1 MNEQGRESSS
11 RPGAT
16 ELLSAVRFQEEL
28 RRVARFFRSRLPV
41 GDPLEATVRKIEQNP
56 AFTQSR
62 LLTRILAAL
71 TYQQGEFR
79 RAEISALDADTL
91 AMVVTLMDVHAAGT
105 STREEWVRAADAAK
119 AAQAGAGG

>member
-1 MNEQGRESSS
+1 MSEQGGGSSS

-62 LLTRILAAL
+62 VLTRILAAL

-91 AMVVTLMDVHAAGT
+91 AMVITLMDVHAAGT
-105 STREEWVRAADAAK
+105 STREDWVRAADAAK
-119 AAQAGAGG
+119 AAQLGAGG

>member
-1 MNEQGRESSS
+1 MSAQGDSLNSG
-11 RPGAT
+11 PGAT
-16 ELLSAVRFQEEL
+16 ELLSAARFQDEL

-41 GDPLEATVRKIEQNP
+41 GDPLDATVRKIEQNP

-79 RAEISALDADTL
+79 RAEISALDAETL
-91 AMVVTLMDVHAAGT
+91 AMVITLMDVHAAGT
-105 STREEWVRAADAAK
+105 SAREDWVRAADAAN
-119 AAQAGAGG
+119 AAQLGVGG

>member
-1 MNEQGRESSS
+1 MSEQGGGSSS
-11 RPGAT
+11 RSGAT

-28 RRVARFFRSRLPV
+28 RRVASFFRSRLPV
-41 GDPLEATVRKIEQNP
+41 GDPLDATVKKIEQNP

-79 RAEISALDADTL
+79 RAEISALDAQTL
-91 AMVVTLMDVHAAGT
+91 AMVITLMDVHAAGT
-105 STREEWVRAADAAK
+105 SAREDWVRAADAAK
-119 AAQAGAGG
+119 AAQLGVGG

>member
-1 MNEQGRESSS
+1 VGEQGSASSF

-16 ELLSAVRFQEEL
+16 ELLSGAGFQEEL
-28 RRVARFFRSRLPV
+28 RRVARFFRSRPPV

-71 TYQQGEFR
+71 AYQQGEFR

-105 STREEWVRAADAAK
+105 STREDWVRAADAAK
-119 AAQAGAGG
+119 AAQLGVGG

>member
-1 MNEQGRESSS
+1 MSAQVGGPSPG
-11 RPGAT
+11 PGAT

-56 AFTQSR
+56 AFAQSR

-119 AAQAGAGG
+119 AAQLGVGG

>member
-1 MNEQGRESSS
+1 MGEQGCESN
-11 RPGAT
+11 PAAGAV
-16 ELLSAVRFQEEL
+16 ELLSFGRFQEEL

-41 GDPLEATVRKIEQNP
+41 GDPLDATVRKIEQNP

-79 RAEISALDADTL
+79 RAEISALDAETL
-91 AMVVTLMDVHAAGT
+91 VMVITLMDVHAAGT

-119 AAQAGAGG
+119 AAQLGAGG

>member
-1 MNEQGRESSS
+1 MSEPVRESIQAA
-11 RPGAT
+11 GAT
-16 ELLSAVRFQEEL
+16 ELLSAARFQEEL

-41 GDPLEATVRKIEQNP
+41 GDPLDAMVRKIELNP
-56 AFTQSR
+56 AFAQSR

-91 AMVVTLMDVHAAGT
+91 LMVITLMDVHAAGT
-105 STREEWVRAADAAK
+105 STREDWVRAAEAAK
-119 AAQAGAGG
+119 AAQLGAG